1 MCKKPSAA
9 QHIQQHQE
17 KVHTLWCLY
26 HVSFTLNPMGFSAFP
41 YLGVSSVYVAKM
53 KTDKAMQFFQTLGSD
68 FWGPAWNHFWY
79 GCASVSQGKL
89 SLNFIQRSYIVILI
103 IWIVF
108 QKKHKFSRSEE
119 KTTDFAVHLLHIL
132 LFFQYLLMFLQLTVF
147 LCVIL
152 FPGTI
157 VVQRICTRNRAITT
171 TGLRWNP
178 LGMITVFGWS
188 RQ

>member
-1 MCKKPSAA
+1 MLNPLMCKKPSAA
-9 QHIQQHQE
+9 QHIHQHQE
-17 KVHTLWCLY
+17 KVHTLQCLY

-79 GCASVSQGKL
+79 DCASVSQGKL
-89 SLNFIQRSYIVILI
+89 SLNFIQRSYIVISI

-108 QKKHKFSRSEE
+108 QKKQIFKVRRKDYRFCCTLASY
-119 KTTDFAVHLLHIL
+119 FIV
-132 LFFQYLLMFLQLTVF
+132 FQYLLMFLQLTVF

-152 FPGTI
+152 FPEWI
-157 VVQRICTRNRAITT
+157 M
-171 TGLRWNP
+171 P
-178 LGMITVFGWS
+178 LKLFCPIFYWI
-188 RQ
+188 